1 MLHDFEEIIFFK
13 AWINKNKN
21 YLEEKFPKI
30 SKRFLARLEKLSN
43 QGFVVAVAE
52 EFVLLSLITLCSI
65 LFNNYLLWL
74 AAFMGFFIHLVI
86 HLGQW
91 IILKRYIPGI
101 ITTFFALI
109 YCTYTFHEIIRNN
122 IFSSSQIIFWTIIG
136 IGLVGINLLF
146 AHKLGEI
153 FDKK

>member
-13 AWINKNKN
+13 TWINKNK
-21 YLEEKFPKI
+21 YDLKEKYPKI
-30 SKRFLARLEKLSN
+30 AKRFLARLEKLST
-43 QGFVVAVAE
+43 QGFAVAIAE
-52 EFVLLSLITLCSI
+52 EFILLSLITLGST

-74 AAFMGFFIHLVI
+74 AVFMGFFIHLLI
-86 HLGQW
+86 HLGQT

-109 YCTYTFHEIIRNN
+109 YCIYGLHEIITNN
-122 IFSSSQIIFWTIIG
+122 IFSTSQIIFWTIIG